1 MSVVGVVGG
10 GPAGSTFAARMAQL
24 GHEVWLVERARF
36 PRRHLGEALTPG
48 VLPLLQMTGAH
59 ASIGSARFRRVRRV
73 HVEWES
79 GPQVREEPH
88 ERGLIVDRGEF
99 DRLLIEHARKL
110 GVRILQ
116 PATIRQ
122 RDRRGAGWHVVVDSD
137 GGVVPLRAD
146 LLADATGRATGRST
160 SRTWAGPSTL
170 ALHAYW
176 RAADLPTEPRIE
188 AGADAWYWGVPLPDG
203 TYNTLV
209 FADAARSRAIRGT
222 LAERFRGLLSRS
234 RLFAQCRNPALASP
248 ISAINATPYVDRE
261 CAGPTLL
268 KVGDAA
274 LSLDP
279 LSSSGVQ
286 KAIQGALSA
295 AIVANTLLRRAD
307 STQAALQ
314 FYRSSL
320 EESSERHRRWAAGHY
335 GKVARQGGGTFWQER
350 AGGLTDD
357 PPDEPSVAAAASF
370 LPSATVGLSR
380 QLEFV
385 DLPCIEG
392 DFVTVKAALRHPTIS
407 GAIAYLGGHALAPLL
422 RELPAGLT
430 PMQIAQ
436 SWSDRI
442 PLDRGLAIT
451 GWMLDRGLLV
461 SHGAD

>member
-48 VLPLLQMTGAH
+48 VLPLLRMTGAH
-59 ASIGSARFRRVRRV
+59 ASIGSANFRRVRRV
-73 HVEWES
+73 HVEWAS

-110 GVRILQ
+110 GVRVLQ
-116 PATIRQ
+116 PATVRQ

-137 GGVVPLRAD
+137 DGVVPLRAD

-160 SRTWAGPSTL
+160 SRTWTGPSTL

-209 FADAARSRAIRGT
+209 FADAAHARAIRGT
-222 LAERFRGLLSRS
+222 LAERFRELLSRS
-234 RLFAQCRNPALASP
+234 RLFAQCRNPELAGP
-248 ISAINATPYVDRE
+248 ISAINATPYADQE
-261 CAGPTLL
+261 CASPTLL

-274 LSLDP
+274 LALDP

-286 KAIQGALSA
+286 KAIQGPC
-295 AIVANTLLRRAD
+295 RR
-307 STQAALQ
+307 
-314 FYRSSL
+314 RSSPTRCCGAPTARKRRC
-320 EESSERHRRWAAGHY
+320 SSTNRAWRNRPSGTTAGRPDTTARSH
-335 GKVARQGGGTFWQER
+335 GK
-350 AGGLTDD
+350 
-357 PPDEPSVAAAASF
+357 AAAHSGR
-370 LPSATVGLSR
+370 SAQV
-380 QLEFV
+380 
-385 DLPCIEG
+385 
-392 DFVTVKAALRHPTIS
+392 AWPTIHRTS
-407 GAIAYLGGHALAPLL
+407 RASRPPLRSCRRRQSACRANSNSSTYPAS
-422 RELPAGLT
+422 RETSSP
-430 PMQIAQ
+430 
-436 SWSDRI
+436 
-442 PLDRGLAIT
+442 
-451 GWMLDRGLLV
+451 
-461 SHGAD
+461 

>member
-48 VLPLLQMTGAH
+48 VLPLLEMTGAH

-73 HVEWES
+73 HVEWEL
-79 GPQVREEPH
+79 GPQVREEAH

-99 DRLLIEHARKL
+99 DRLLVEHARKL
-110 GVRILQ
+110 GVRLLQ
-116 PATIRQ
+116 PATVRQ
-122 RDRRGAGWHVVVDSD
+122 RNRRGAGWHVVVDSD
-137 GGVVPLRAD
+137 DGVVPLRAD

-160 SRTWAGPSTL
+160 SRTWTGPSTL

-176 RAADLPTEPRIE
+176 RADDLPTEPRIE
-188 AGADAWYWGVPLPDG
+188 AAADAWYWGVPLPDG

-209 FADAARSRAIRGT
+209 FADAARTRAIRGT
-222 LAERFRGLLSRS
+222 LAERFRELLSRS
-234 RLFAQCRNPALASP
+234 RLFAQCRNPELASP
-248 ISAINATPYVDRE
+248 VSAINATPYVDRE
-261 CAGPTLL
+261 AASPTLL

-274 LSLDP
+274 LALDP

-295 AIVANTLLRRAD
+295 AIVANTLLQRAEN
-307 STQAALQ
+307 TQAALQ
-314 FYRSSL
+314 FYQSSL
-320 EESSERHRRWAAGHY
+320 GESSERHRRWAAGHY
-335 GKVARQGGGTFWQER
+335 DKIARRGGGAFWRER
-350 AGGLTDD
+350 AGGAADD
-357 PPDEPSVAAAASF
+357 SRPAPGVTPDPSF
-370 LPSATVGLSR
+370 LSSTTVGLSR

-385 DLPCIEG
+385 ELPCIEG
-392 DFVTVKAALRHPTIS
+392 DFVAVKPALRHPAI
-407 GAIAYLGGHALAPLL
+407 GGPIAYLGGDALVPLL

-451 GWMLDRGLLV
+451 GWMLDRGLFV
-461 SHGAD
+461 SDGAD

>member
-59 ASIGSARFRRVRRV
+59 ASIGSANFQRVRRV

-88 ERGLIVDRGEF
+88 ALGLIVDRGEF

-110 GVRILQ
+110 GVRVLQ
-116 PATIRQ
+116 PATVRQ

-137 GGVVPLRAD
+137 DGVVPLRAD

-160 SRTWAGPSTL
+160 SRTWTGPSTL

-209 FADAARSRAIRGT
+209 FADAAHARAIRGT
-222 LAERFRGLLSRS
+222 LAERFRELLSRS
-234 RLFAQCRNPALASP
+234 RLFAQCRNPELAGP
-248 ISAINATPYVDRE
+248 ISAINATPYADQE
-261 CAGPTLL
+261 CASPTLL

-274 LSLDP
+274 LALDP

-307 STQAALQ
+307 STHAALQ
-314 FYRSSL
+314 FYQSSL
-320 EESSERHRRWAAGHY
+320 EESSERHHRWAAGHY

-350 AGGLTDD
+350 AGGLADD

-385 DLPCIEG
+385 ELPCIEG
-392 DFVTVKAALRHPTIS
+392 DFVTVKSALRHPTIN

-430 PMQIAQ
+430 PMQIAR

>member
-59 ASIGSARFRRVRRV
+59 ASIGSANFRRVRRV

-110 GVRILQ
+110 GVRVLQ
-116 PATIRQ
+116 PATVRQ

-137 GGVVPLRAD
+137 DGVVPLRAD

-160 SRTWAGPSTL
+160 SRTWTGPSTL

-209 FADAARSRAIRGT
+209 FADAARARAIRGT
-222 LAERFRGLLSRS
+222 LAERFRELLSRS
-234 RLFAQCRNPALASP
+234 RLFAQCRNPELAGP
-248 ISAINATPYVDRE
+248 ISAINATPYADQE
-261 CAGPTLL
+261 CASPTLL

-274 LSLDP
+274 LALDP

-314 FYRSSL
+314 FYQSSL
-320 EESSERHRRWAAGHY
+320 EESSERHHRWAAGHY

-350 AGGLTDD
+350 AGGLADD

-385 DLPCIEG
+385 ELPCIEG
-392 DFVTVKAALRHPTIS
+392 DFVTVKSALRHPTIS

-461 SHGAD
+461 SHGTD